1 MRPIDIVF
9 PRSLKDES
17 DSIFINERFF
27 IKLRKK
33 YPDFILIDSR
43 FKNKMLLSN

>member
-1 MRPIDIVF
+1 MHDVI
-9 PRSLKDES
+9 LKRFIAEKLNS

-43 FKNKMLLSN
+43 F